1 MTSPEVDQELE
12 RLFSVT
18 RQATLPESD
27 ASRRI
32 RAGIDARLA
41 AGPGSAAGQATHWL
55 WVGVSAAVIGAGVAG
70 LWLTSGA
77 REPAQRAPAS
87 SVRVVA
93 PSSVR
98 NLPVPAVSALAELAT
113 SAEPA
118 APSKAGS
125 PVVRSLPASS
135 ARPSGSGGV
144 AADPAEELTLVRAMQ
159 QALRSGDTSRAL
171 RLAAEHASRFPKG
184 TLVEERESA
193 RAIASCQRGEADVRA
208 TILAV
213 FTQRFGASPYAARVK
228 AACQ

>member
-18 RQATLPESD
+18 REATLPESD

-41 AGPGSAAGQATHWL
+41 ASAGSASGQATHRL
-55 WVGVSAAVIGAGVAG
+55 WVGVGAAVIGAGIAG
-70 LWLTSGA
+70 LWLASGA
-77 REPAQRAPAS
+77 REPAQPAAAS

-93 PSSVR
+93 PISVK
-98 NLPVPAVSALAELAT
+98 NQPVPALPGLDRLAT
-113 SAEPA
+113 PVEPA
-118 APSKAGS
+118 APSKAK
-125 PVVRSLPASS
+125 PVEQSRPASS
-135 ARPSGSGGV
+135 SKPSGSGSGAV
-144 AADPAEELTLVRAMQ
+144 DPTEELTLVRAMQ

-171 RLAAEHASRFPKG
+171 TLAAEHASRFPKG

-193 RAIASCQRGEADVRA
+193 RAIASCQRGEPEARA
-208 TILAV
+208 TILAT
-213 FTQRFGASPYAARVK
+213 FTQRFGASPYVARVK